1 MNLEPDDSMPIGYI
15 SKRLFHLT
23 LILVGVSVL
32 VFLMLRMIP
41 GDPARLLLGEFA
53 TPEDL
58 VRLRTQ
64 MGLDRPYPVQ
74 YGIYLANIL
83 QGDLGNSLR
92 NGAPVATEIGVRL
105 VATLELAVAAML
117 IASLVGI
124 AAGVVSSVRQ
134 YSVFDYGSMFMAL
147 IGVSMPI
154 FWLGLMLM
162 YFLAVMFPIMPMLGR
177 ISMGSEP
184 DVATG
189 LMLVDT
195 LLAGEFG
202 DFLDALHHLVLPAFT
217 LATIPMAIVA
227 RITRSS
233 MLEVLNKDYVRT
245 ARAKGMSETVV
256 ILRHALRNAFL
267 PVVTVLGLN
276 LGLLLG
282 GAVLTET
289 IFSWPGLGRYVV
301 DSLMAR
307 DYAAVQGCILVFAA
321 LMAFINLIVDLIYV
335 VLDPRIRVH
344 A

>member
-1 MNLEPDDSMPIGYI
+1 MPLAYI
-15 SKRLFHLT
+15 AKRLFHLS
-23 LILVGVSVL
+23 LIMFGVSVL

-53 TPEDL
+53 SPEEL
-58 VRLRTQ
+58 VRLRGQ
-64 MGLDRPYPVQ
+64 MGLDQSYPVQ
-74 YGIYLANIL
+74 YGIYLKNIL

-92 NGAPVATEIGVRL
+92 NGAPVVSEIGVRL
-105 VATLELAVAAML
+105 PATLELAMAAML
-117 IASLVGI
+117 IASVLGI
-124 AAGVVSSVRQ
+124 AAGVVSAARQ

-147 IGVSMPI
+147 VGVSMPI
-154 FWLGLMLM
+154 FWLGLMLI
-162 YFLAVMFPIMPMLGR
+162 YLLSVMFPIMPMMGR
-177 ISMGSEP
+177 IGMGNEP
-184 DVATG
+184 EAVSG

-195 LLAGEFG
+195 LLSGEFG

-217 LATIPMAIVA
+217 LATVPMAIIA
-227 RITRSS
+227 RITRSA

-245 ARAKGMSETVV
+245 ARAKGMSEAVV

-267 PVVTVLGLN
+267 PIVTVLGLN

-307 DYAAVQGCILVFAA
+307 DYAAVQGCILIFAA
-321 LMAFINLIVDLIYV
+321 LMAGINLIVDLVYAL
-335 VLDPRIRVH
+335 LDPRIRVH

>member
-1 MNLEPDDSMPIGYI
+1 MPLAYI
-15 SKRLFHLT
+15 AKRLFHLS
-23 LILVGVSVL
+23 LIMFGVSVL

-53 TPEDL
+53 SPEEL
-58 VRLRTQ
+58 VRLRGQ
-64 MGLDRPYPVQ
+64 MGLDQSYPVQ
-74 YGIYLANIL
+74 YGIYLKNIL

-92 NGAPVATEIGVRL
+92 NGAPVVSEIGVRL
-105 VATLELAVAAML
+105 PATLELAMAAML
-117 IASLVGI
+117 IASVLGI
-124 AAGVVSSVRQ
+124 AAGVVSAARQ

-147 IGVSMPI
+147 VGVSMPI
-154 FWLGLMLM
+154 FWLGLMLI
-162 YFLAVMFPIMPMLGR
+162 YLLSVMFPIMPMMGR
-177 ISMGSEP
+177 IGMGNEP
-184 DVATG
+184 EVVSG

-195 LLAGEFG
+195 LLSGEFG

-217 LATIPMAIVA
+217 LATVPMAIIA
-227 RITRSS
+227 RITRSA
-233 MLEVLNKDYVRT
+233 MLDVLNKDYVRT
-245 ARAKGMSETVV
+245 ARAKGMSEAVV

-267 PVVTVLGLN
+267 PIVTVLGLN

-307 DYAAVQGCILVFAA
+307 DYAAVQGCILIFAA
-321 LMAFINLIVDLIYV
+321 LMAGINLIVDLVYAL
-335 VLDPRIRVH
+335 LDPRIRVH

>member
-1 MNLEPDDSMPIGYI
+1 MPLGYI
-15 SKRLFHLT
+15 SKRLFHLA
-23 LILVGVSVL
+23 LILLGVSLL

-53 TPEDL
+53 TQEDL
-58 VRLRTQ
+58 SRLRTQ
-64 MGLDRPYPVQ
+64 MGLDRSYPAQ

-92 NGAPVATEIGVRL
+92 NGAPVVSEIGYRL
-105 VATLELAVAAML
+105 VATLELALAAML
-117 IASLVGI
+117 VASLIGI
-124 AAGVVSSVRQ
+124 AAGVLAAVRP
-134 YSVFDYGSMFMAL
+134 YSVIDYASMFTAL

-162 YFLAVMFPIMPMLGR
+162 YCLSVLFPVMPMMGR
-177 ISMGSEP
+177 IGMGSEP
-184 DVATG
+184 AAVTG

-195 LLAGEFG
+195 LLAGNPA

-217 LATIPMAIVA
+217 LATVPMAIVA
-227 RITRSS
+227 RITRSA
-233 MLEVLNKDYVRT
+233 MLEVLHQDYVRT
-245 ARAKGMSETVV
+245 ARAKGMSEAVV
-256 ILRHALRNAFL
+256 VLRHALRNAFL

>member
-1 MNLEPDDSMPIGYI
+1 MPLGYI

-23 LILVGVSVL
+23 LIMLGVSVL

-53 TPEDL
+53 SPEEL
-58 VRLRTQ
+58 AQLRTQ
-64 MGLDRPYPVQ
+64 MGLDQSYPVQ
-74 YGIYLANIL
+74 YGIYLKNIL
-83 QGDLGNSLR
+83 HGDLGNSMR
-92 NGAPVATEIGVRL
+92 NGAPVVAEIGVRL
-105 VATLELAVAAML
+105 VATLELSVAAML

-124 AAGVVSSVRQ
+124 AAGVVSAVRQ
-134 YSVFDYGSMFMAL
+134 YSLFDYGSMFMAL

-162 YFLAVMFPIMPMLGR
+162 YFLAVMFPIMPMMGR
-177 ISMGSEP
+177 IGMGSEP
-184 DVATG
+184 EVVTG

-195 LLAGEFG
+195 LLAGESEGFV
-202 DFLDALHHLVLPAFT
+202 DAMHHLVLPSIT

-227 RITRSS
+227 RITRSA

-245 ARAKGMSETVV
+245 ARAKGMGEAVV

-307 DYAAVQGCILVFAA
+307 DYAAVQGCILVFAG
-321 LMAFINLIVDLIYV
+321 LMAFINLIVDLVYA

>member
-1 MNLEPDDSMPIGYI
+1 MPLGYI
-15 SKRLFHLT
+15 AKRLFHLA
-23 LILVGVSVL
+23 LILLGVSVL

-58 VRLRTQ
+58 ARLQTQ

-92 NGAPVATEIGVRL
+92 NGAPVAVEIGVRL

-124 AAGVVSSVRQ
+124 AAGVVSAVRP
-134 YSVFDYGSMFMAL
+134 YSIFDYGSMFMAL

-162 YFLAVMFPIMPMLGR
+162 YLLAVLFPVMPMMGR
-177 ISMGSEP
+177 IGMGSEP
-184 DVATG
+184 DAVTG

-195 LLAGEFG
+195 LLAGEVG
-202 DFLDALHHLVLPAFT
+202 DWLDALHHLVLPAFT

-245 ARAKGMSETVV
+245 ARAKGMSEAVV

-267 PVVTVLGLN
+267 PIVTVLGLN

-321 LMAFINLIVDLIYV
+321 LMAFINLIVDLVYV

>member
-1 MNLEPDDSMPIGYI
+1 MPLGYI

-23 LILVGVSVL
+23 LIMLGVSLL

-53 TPEDL
+53 TQEDL
-58 VRLRTQ
+58 TRLRTQ
-64 MGLDRPYPVQ
+64 MGLDRSYPVQ

-83 QGDLGNSLR
+83 QGDLGNSMR
-92 NGAPVATEIGVRL
+92 NGVPVAEEIGVRL
-105 VATLELAVAAML
+105 VATLELSVAAML

-124 AAGVVSSVRQ
+124 AAGVISSVRQ
-134 YSVFDYGSMFMAL
+134 YSLFDYGSMFMAL

-162 YFLAVMFPIMPMLGR
+162 YLLAVMFPIMPMMGR
-177 ISMGSEP
+177 IGMGSEP
-184 DVATG
+184 EVVSG

-195 LLAGEFG
+195 LLAGEFEG
-202 DFLDALHHLVLPAFT
+202 FVDALHHLVLPAVT

-227 RITRSS
+227 RITRSA

-245 ARAKGMSETVV
+245 ARAKGMGEAVV

-307 DYAAVQGCILVFAA
+307 DYAAVQGCILVFAG
-321 LMAFINLIVDLIYV
+321 LMAFINLIVDLVYA

>member
-1 MNLEPDDSMPIGYI
+1 MPIGFI

-23 LILVGVSVL
+23 LIMLGVSLL

-53 TPEDL
+53 TQEDL

-64 MGLDRPYPVQ
+64 MGLDRSYPVQ

-92 NGAPVATEIGVRL
+92 NGEPVATEIGVRL

-124 AAGVVSSVRQ
+124 AAGVISSVRQ

-154 FWLGLMLM
+154 FWLGLMLI
-162 YFLAVMFPIMPMLGR
+162 YLLAVMFPVMPMMGR
-177 ISMGSEP
+177 IGMGSEP
-184 DVATG
+184 EVVTG

-195 LLAGEFG
+195 LLAGEVEGFV
-202 DFLDALHHLVLPAFT
+202 DALHHLVLPALT

-227 RITRSS
+227 RITRSA

-245 ARAKGMSETVV
+245 ARAKGMGEGVV

-307 DYAAVQGCILVFAA
+307 DYAAVQGCILVFAG
-321 LMAFINLIVDLIYV
+321 LMAFINLIVDLVYA

>member
-1 MNLEPDDSMPIGYI
+1 MPLAYI
-15 SKRLFHLT
+15 AKRLFHLS
-23 LILVGVSVL
+23 LIMFGVSVL
-32 VFLMLRMIP
+32 VFLMLRMIL

-53 TPEDL
+53 SPEEL
-58 VRLRTQ
+58 VRLRGQ
-64 MGLDRPYPVQ
+64 MGLDQSYPVQ
-74 YGIYLANIL
+74 YGIYLKNIL

-92 NGAPVATEIGVRL
+92 NGAPVVSEIGARL
-105 VATLELAVAAML
+105 PATLELAVAAML
-117 IASLVGI
+117 IASVLGI
-124 AAGVVSSVRQ
+124 AAGVVSAARQ

-147 IGVSMPI
+147 VGVSMPI
-154 FWLGLMLM
+154 FWLGLMLI
-162 YFLAVMFPIMPMLGR
+162 YLLSVMFPIMPMMGR
-177 ISMGSEP
+177 IGMGNEP
-184 DVATG
+184 EVVSG

-195 LLAGEFG
+195 LLSGEFG

-217 LATIPMAIVA
+217 LATVPMAIIA
-227 RITRSS
+227 RITRSA

-245 ARAKGMSETVV
+245 ARAKGMSEAVV

-267 PVVTVLGLN
+267 PIVTVLGLN

-307 DYAAVQGCILVFAA
+307 DYAAVQGCILIFAA
-321 LMAFINLIVDLIYV
+321 LMAGINLVVDLIYV
-335 VLDPRIRVH
+335 LLDPRIRVH

>member
-1 MNLEPDDSMPIGYI
+1 MPLGYI
-15 SKRLFHLT
+15 SRRLFHLL
-23 LILVGVSVL
+23 LIMVGVSVL

-41 GDPARLLLGEFA
+41 GDPARLLLGEYA
-53 TPEDL
+53 SPDEL
-58 VRLRTQ
+58 ARLRTQ
-64 MGLDRPYPVQ
+64 LGLDQSYLTQ
-74 YGIYLANIL
+74 YAIYIKNLV
-83 QGDLGNSLR
+83 QGDFGKSVR
-92 NGAPVATEIGVRL
+92 TGAPIVNEIGVRL
-105 VATLELAVAAML
+105 LATIELSMAAML
-117 IASLVGI
+117 IATILGI
-124 AAGVVSSVRQ
+124 AAGVVSSVKQ
-134 YSVFDYGSMFMAL
+134 YSIFDYGSMFLAL

-162 YFLAVMFPIMPMLGR
+162 YLLSVKFPILPMMGR
-177 ISMGSEP
+177 ITMGLEAP
-184 DVATG
+184 PVTG
-189 LMLVDT
+189 LVVIDT
-195 LLAGEFG
+195 LIAGQLGGFF
-202 DFLDALHHLVLPAFT
+202 DSLRHLILPSFT

-245 ARAKGMSETVV
+245 ARAKGLDEMIV

-307 DYAAVQGCILVFAA
+307 DYAAVQSCILIFAVVMA
-321 LMAFINLIVDLIYV
+321 LINLFVDLVYV
-335 VLDPRIRVH
+335 ILDPRIRVQ
-344 A
+344 

>member
-1 MNLEPDDSMPIGYI
+1 MPLGYI
-15 SKRLFHLT
+15 AKRFFHLT
-23 LILVGVSVL
+23 LIMLGVSVL

-58 VRLRTQ
+58 ARLRSQ
-64 MGLDRPYPVQ
+64 MGLDQSYPVQ
-74 YGIYLANIL
+74 YGIYLKNVL
-83 QGDLGNSLR
+83 RGDLGNSLR
-92 NGAPVATEIGVRL
+92 NGVPVAEEIGARL
-105 VATLELAVAAML
+105 PATVELAVAAML
-117 IASLVGI
+117 IASLAGI
-124 AAGVVSSVRQ
+124 AAGVISSVRQ

-162 YFLAVMFPIMPMLGR
+162 YLLAVMFPVLPMMGR
-177 ISMGSEP
+177 IGMGNEP
-184 DVATG
+184 QVVTG

-195 LLAGEFG
+195 LLAGQFG
-202 DFLDALHHLVLPAFT
+202 DFLDALYHLVLPAFT
-217 LATIPMAIVA
+217 LATVPMAIVA
-227 RITRSS
+227 RITRSA
-233 MLEVLNKDYVRT
+233 MLEVLNRDYVRT
-245 ARAKGMSETVV
+245 ARAKGMGEAVV

-267 PVVTVLGLN
+267 PIVTVLGLN

-321 LMAFINLIVDLIYV
+321 LMAFINLIVDLVYV

>member
-1 MNLEPDDSMPIGYI
+1 MPVGYI
-15 SKRLFHLT
+15 VKRLFHLA
-23 LILVGVSVL
+23 LIMLGVSVL

-58 VRLRTQ
+58 VRLRGQ
-64 MGLDRPYPVQ
+64 MGLDEPLPVQ

-83 QGDLGNSLR
+83 QGDLGQSLR
-92 NGAPVATEIGVRL
+92 NGAPVAAEIGVRL
-105 VATLELAVAAML
+105 VATLELSVAAML
-117 IASLVGI
+117 IASLAGI
-124 AAGVVSSVRQ
+124 AAGVISAVRQ
-134 YSVFDYGSMFMAL
+134 FSLFDYGSMFMAL

-162 YFLAVMFPIMPMLGR
+162 YFLAVLFPIMPLMGR
-177 ISMGSEP
+177 IGMGSEP
-184 DVATG
+184 EVVTG

-245 ARAKGMSETVV
+245 ARAKGMGEAVV

-301 DSLMAR
+301 DSLLAR
-307 DYAAVQGCILVFAA
+307 DYAAVQGCILVFAG
-321 LMAFINLIVDLIYV
+321 LMAFINLIVDLVYV
-335 VLDPRIRVH
+335 LLDPRIRVH

>member
-1 MNLEPDDSMPIGYI
+1 MPSAYI
-15 SKRLFHLT
+15 AKRMFHLA
-23 LILVGVSVL
+23 LILLGVSVL

-53 TPEDL
+53 TEEDL
-58 VRLRTQ
+58 TRLRGQ
-64 MGLDRPYPVQ
+64 MGLDRSYPVQ
-74 YGIYLANIL
+74 YGIYLGGLL

-92 NGAPVATEIGVRL
+92 NGAAVTEEIAPRL
-105 VATLELAVAAML
+105 MATLELAVAAML
-117 IASLVGI
+117 IASLAGI
-124 AAGVVSSVRQ
+124 AAGVLSSVKQ
-134 YSVFDYGSMFMAL
+134 YSAWDYGSMVMAL
-147 IGVSMPI
+147 VGVSMPI

-162 YFLAVMFPIMPMLGR
+162 YVLAVLYPVMPMMGR
-177 ISMGSEP
+177 IGMGSEP
-184 DVATG
+184 DVVTG

-195 LLAGEFG
+195 LIAGEFG
-202 DFLDALHHLVLPAFT
+202 DFIDALHHLVLPAVT
-217 LATIPMAIVA
+217 LATVPMAIVA
-227 RITRSS
+227 RITRSA

-245 ARAKGMSETVV
+245 ARAKGMSEAVV
-256 ILRHALRNAFL
+256 VLRHALRNAFL
-267 PVVTVLGLN
+267 PIVTVLGLN

-321 LMAFINLIVDLIYV
+321 LMAVINLVVDLVYV
-335 VLDPRIRVH
+335 LLDPRIRVH